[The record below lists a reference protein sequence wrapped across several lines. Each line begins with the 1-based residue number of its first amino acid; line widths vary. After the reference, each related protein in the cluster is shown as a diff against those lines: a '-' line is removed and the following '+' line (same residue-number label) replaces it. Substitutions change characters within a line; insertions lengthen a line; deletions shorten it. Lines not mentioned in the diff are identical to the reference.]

1 MSFIS
6 ELPQE
11 SCAMIMQIFVLVVA
25 ILVTY
30 YLTRYQV
37 IKEANRRLLLRG
49 EHRRKSIELHKM
61 EIKFFIAKL
70 VIGLL
75 ILCLVLRLTQG

>member
-1 MSFIS
+1 
-6 ELPQE
+6 
-11 SCAMIMQIFVLVVA
+11 MIMQIFVLIVA
-25 ILVTY
+25 ILITY

-49 EHRRKSIELHKM
+49 EHRRKSIELHRM

-70 VIGLL
+70 VIALL
-75 ILCLVLRLTQG
+75 IMCLILRLSQG